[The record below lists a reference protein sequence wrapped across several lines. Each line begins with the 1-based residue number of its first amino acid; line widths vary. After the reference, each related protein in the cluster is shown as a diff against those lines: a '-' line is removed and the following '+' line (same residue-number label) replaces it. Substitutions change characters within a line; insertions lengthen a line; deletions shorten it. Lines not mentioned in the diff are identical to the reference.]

1 MSALAIMIQHT
12 GWTVMGTIVTLSL
25 VIVVMKKGMG
35 KKSMYL
41 AELSQVSLPLVWLL
55 DPLDVGSCLLL
66 AYIPHC

>member
-1 MSALAIMIQHT
+1 
-12 GWTVMGTIVTLSL
+12 MGTIVTLSL